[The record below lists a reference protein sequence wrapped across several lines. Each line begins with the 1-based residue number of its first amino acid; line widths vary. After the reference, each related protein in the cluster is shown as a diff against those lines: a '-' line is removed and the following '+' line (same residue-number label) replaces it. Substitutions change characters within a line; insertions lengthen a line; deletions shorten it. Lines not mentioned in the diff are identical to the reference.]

1 MRQEPDELVPEPPLS
16 RMSVFEDPLV
26 PEEVEVLAELV
37 ELVPLDELV
46 GTVYEISLE

>member
-1 MRQEPDELVPEPPLS
+1 MAVA
-16 RMSVFEDPLV
+16 DPLV
-26 PEEVEVLAELV
+26 PAADPVPLVVVPVELVPLVVPV